1 MNVPIANKGG
11 SEDGAGRDGGGR
23 RRRGMNRRGGGV
35 ERGKIAIINPNLS
48 VFLPINI
55 IYSMQV
61 SERFYCR

>member
-11 SEDGAGRDGGGR
+11 AEDGAGRDG
-23 RRRGMNRRGGGV
+23 RGGGGEREEWLGG

-48 VFLPINI
+48 VFLPFNI

-61 SERFYCR
+61 LERF

>member
-1 MNVPIANKGG
+1 MGRGG
-11 SEDGAGRDGGGR
+11 MEGGGGER
-23 RRRGMNRRGGGV
+23 EELLGG

-61 SERFYCR
+61 LERF

>member
-1 MNVPIANKGG
+1 MGV
-11 SEDGAGRDGGGR
+11 GGG
-23 RRRGMNRRGGGV
+23 GGGGG
-35 ERGKIAIINPNLS
+35 RGKIAIINPNLS

>member
-23 RRRGMNRRGGGV
+23 RRRGMNRRGGG
-35 ERGKIAIINPNLS
+35 RGKIAIINPNLS

-61 SERFYCR
+61 SKRFYCR